1 MPILAQS
8 SYRAPLWLR
17 NGHLQTIWPAL
28 FRKIPLPRLWR
39 ERLETPDGDFF
50 DIDRI
55 PAVPGT
61 QACRVVI
68 LSHGLE
74 GHSRRSYML
83 ATARALN
90 LAGWD
95 VVARNFRGCSGEPNR
110 KLRLYHSG
118 ETDDLALAVQYC
130 EALGYTD
137 IALAGFSMGGN
148 QKLKYVGE
156 NRLPASVRAAAGIS
170 VPCDLEGA
178 AEVLA
183 RPSRALYMTYFL
195 RTLREKLYLKKQQFP
210 DALDLTGLES
220 IRTFNEFDERFTAP
234 MHGFRSA
241 LHYWRESGCINV
253 LDTIRI
259 PTLLVNAADDPFLS
273 AGCYPQNTAA
283 TNPALTLEVPR
294 WGGHVGFVG
303 TGSMADWMARRV
315 VSFFGQVCGDTRL
328 SPHSA

>member
-1 MPILAQS
+1 MPLVEQS
-8 SYRAPLWLR
+8 SYTAPVWLH
-17 NGHLQTIWPAL
+17 NGHLQTLWAAF
-28 FRKIPLPRLWR
+28 FRRPPLPYLRR

-61 QACRVVI
+61 QASRVAI

-74 GHSRRSYML
+74 GHSRRGYML

-90 LAGWD
+90 LRGWD

-118 ETDDLALAVQYC
+118 ETDDLALTVRAC
-130 EALGYTD
+130 EASGYTT
-137 IALAGFSMGGN
+137 IGLVGFSMGGN
-148 QKLKYVGE
+148 QTLKYTGE
-156 NRLPASVRAAAGIS
+156 NVLPSSVGAAVGVS

-178 AEVLA
+178 AQVLSL
-183 RPSRALYMTYFL
+183 PSRALYMASFL
-195 RTLREKLYLKKQQFP
+195 RTLRDKLRLKKERFP

-220 IRTFNEFDERFTAP
+220 IRTFHEFDERFTAP

-253 LDTIRI
+253 LEAIRI
-259 PTLLVNAADDPFLS
+259 PALLINALDDPFLS
-273 AGCYPQNTAA
+273 EGCYPERTAA
-283 TNPALTLEVPR
+283 ANPALTLEMPR
-294 WGGHVGFVG
+294 WGGHVGFVC
-303 TGSMADWMARRV
+303 TGRKTEWMAGRIAD
-315 VSFFGQVCGDTRL
+315 FLEQVCK
-328 SPHSA
+328 